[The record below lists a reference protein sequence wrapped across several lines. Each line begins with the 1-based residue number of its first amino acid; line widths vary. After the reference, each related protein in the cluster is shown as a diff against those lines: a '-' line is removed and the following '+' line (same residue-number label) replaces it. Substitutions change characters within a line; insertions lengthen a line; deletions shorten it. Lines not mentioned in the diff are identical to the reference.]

1 MSDRIDIKIPD
12 GFPDLKPATVIKLVI
27 PLVVVAVAVAIS
39 YSGYTHLEPGEVAVI
54 KNNVTGAESVRTES
68 GIIIHLPL
76 GLTDVYKLDR
86 RVQVLTMGGQKTS
99 TETRSRTWLKS
110 STNRSVQNNNVKI
123 KVADGSNV
131 ELDVE
136 VNLRVIPTEAAA
148 IIRKVGAGDAFKTK
162 MIRSYT
168 RALIRE
174 KYGKLKLEEVSDPAT
189 RTTKNVEVQRDLNRA
204 LKPFGTEI
212 TLVNTTNFTF
222 NPEYEKLVKEKKA
235 TAQEYTNQ
243 KAAQE
248 KAQKVQEAEVAR
260 GTREKNT
267 AIITAQGEAR
277 KRIVEADAKA
287 KQLILRAGGE
297 AYAKNK
303 EGDRSFEVAANE
315 AKAVEA
321 EGLNMAAGIQK
332 LTDAYSRGG
341 SALVKEAL
349 ARKLTGRKIHGR
361 PYSLSE
367 SIERIRIDRAAAT
380 PEARRASEGGKP

>member
-1 MSDRIDIKIPD
+1 MSDRFDIKIPD
-12 GFPDLKPATVIKLVI
+12 GLPDLKPATVIKLVI
-27 PLVVVAVAVAIS
+27 PLVVVAVAVAIG

-68 GIIIHLPL
+68 GIILHLPL

-86 RVQVLTMGGQKTS
+86 RVQVLTMGKKPSTS
-99 TETRSRTWLKS
+99 TRSRTWLKS
-110 STNRSVQNNNVKI
+110 SSDRSVQNNNVKI

-148 IIRKVGAGDAFKTK
+148 IIRKVGVGDAFKTK

-222 NPEYEKLVKEKKA
+222 NTEYEKLVKEKKA

-248 KAQKVQEAEVAR
+248 KALKEQEAEVAR

-287 KQLILRAGGE
+287 KQLILRARGE

-349 ARKLTGRKIHGR
+349 ARKLAGRQIHGR